1 MWGYRS
7 NSFVRSIFKEANV
20 SDSDRKKMVLVV
32 DDSPENIDLLGDVLN
47 RDYDIKVAL
56 NGEKAL
62 KIAGS
67 DIPPDIILL
76 DIMMPGMDG
85 YEVCRRLKSDAKTQD
100 IPVIFVSSMDEV
112 EDETK
117 GLEVGAIDYITKPIR
132 PPIVQ
137 ARVRS
142 QIELKQARESLKNQ
156 NEILEQR
163 VEERTREVLDLQQV
177 EFELRAAQEKVENE
191 LNIAAQI
198 QRSILPSNFP
208 AFPEHREFDLYAMMQ
223 PAREVGGDFYDFFM
237 IDNEHLALIIADV
250 SDKGV
255 PAALFTMI
263 SRTTIRSI
271 VRQRKSPSQTLAET
285 NDLLC
290 EGNDTGMFVTVFLAY
305 YHLPSGGLTYANGG
319 HNPALLFGPNGASK
333 KLDLKHGPALGVRPG
348 STYGE
353 HIVTLAPQQILV
365 LYTDGVT
372 EASSPQEELFGLDR
386 FTRLVCSYERLKL
399 SQMINH
405 IDKDLKKFQ
414 QGNQFDDITVLALK
428 RKV

>member
-1 MWGYRS
+1 M
-7 NSFVRSIFKEANV
+7 
-20 SDSDRKKMVLVV
+20 V
-32 DDSPENIDLLGDVLN
+32 DDSPENIDLLGNILN
-47 RDYDIKVAL
+47 HDYEIKVAL
-56 NGEKAL
+56 SGEKAL

-67 DIPPDIILL
+67 EKSPDIILL

-100 IPVIFVSSMDEV
+100 IPVIFVTSMSEV

-117 GLEVGAIDYITKPIR
+117 GLEVGAVDYITKPIR
-132 PPIVQ
+132 SPIVQ
-137 ARVRS
+137 ARVKS
-142 QIELKQARESLKNQ
+142 HIELKEAREYLKNQ
-156 NEILEQR
+156 NEILERR
-163 VEERTREVLDLQQV
+163 VDERTREVLDLQRV

-191 LNIAAQI
+191 LSIAAQI

-208 AFPEHREFDLYAMMQ
+208 AFPEHSEFDLYAMML
-223 PAREVGGDFYDFFM
+223 PAREVGGDFYDFFFV
-237 IDNEHLALIIADV
+237 DDDHLAVIIADV

-263 SRTTIRSI
+263 SRTIIRSV
-271 VRQRKSPSQTLAET
+271 VRQRKSPSQVLAET

-305 YHLPSGGLTYANGG
+305 YHLPSGHFTYSNGG
-319 HNPALLFGPNGASK
+319 HNPALSFGPNGAGK
-333 KLDLKHGPALGVRPG
+333 KLARKHGPALGVRSGLSYKEDIETLEPG
-348 STYGE
+348 
-353 HIVTLAPQQILV
+353 QIIV

-372 EASSPQEELFGLDR
+372 EASSPQDELFGLDR
-386 FTRLVCSYERLKL
+386 FSKLVCSCESLKL

-405 IDKDLKKFQ
+405 IDKDLKEFQ

-428 RKV
+428 REA